1 MMNLG
6 KQLFYAASSILPMS
20 FLKKTSGVSTLLPY
34 QHTVSDRELIHIKHL
49 YPFKNVNLF
58 KKDLEYLLKNFVPI
72 SPDKLVEKVNRN
84 ESIRDNSF
92 LLTFDDGL
100 KECAEIIAPIL
111 HEKGVPAIF
120 FINPAFIGN
129 KELFYRFKISLV
141 IEKIISRK
149 SVNEL
154 MKKCFGVFNGEG
166 INHVDFLVK
175 RVRKIRQNEV
185 QYLDYLATLLEVS
198 FSDFL
203 IKEKPYLSLEQ
214 ALDLKGMGFTIGAH
228 SWDHPYYSLLTIEE
242 QLSQTC
248 LSLEYVKKNFS
259 QANAF
264 FSFPH
269 EDVSVSQKFFD
280 EFLQG
285 EVSCD
290 LFFGTQ
296 NQIVEHGNK
305 ILHRFNAERPE
316 ISINKNVRSILLLM
330 ILRSLV
336 GRNGFNRLN

>member
-1 MMNLG
+1 M
-6 KQLFYAASSILPMS
+6 
-20 FLKKTSGVSTLLPY
+20 
-34 QHTVSDRELIHIKHL
+34 
-49 YPFKNVNLF
+49 
-58 KKDLEYLLKNFVPI
+58 
-72 SPDKLVEKVNRN
+72 
-84 ESIRDNSF
+84 
-92 LLTFDDGL
+92 
-100 KECAEIIAPIL
+100 
-111 HEKGVPAIF
+111 
-120 FINPAFIGN
+120 
-129 KELFYRFKISLV
+129 
-141 IEKIISRK
+141 
-149 SVNEL
+149 
-154 MKKCFGVFNGEG
+154 
-166 INHVDFLVK
+166 
-175 RVRKIRQNEV
+175 
-185 QYLDYLATLLEVS
+185 
-198 FSDFL
+198 
-203 IKEKPYLSLEQ
+203 
-214 ALDLKGMGFTIGAH
+214 
-228 SWDHPYYSLLTIEE
+228 
-242 QLSQTC
+242 
-248 LSLEYVKKNFS
+248 KKNFS